1 LGRRLQRELF
11 RMVVSDLVGD
21 EPNLHAKRLEHYVR
35 LVRRCTVEH
44 PEWTAALVRWT
55 RHEAGLGYTAR
66 AGAAEFLWARL
77 AAGQHGMSR
86 QLIDSVLVDP
96 LDPTWLLYYWNY
108 FHGRTLPKPLKR
120 GISDAVRR
128 LYTEQS
134 VREDDRTW
142 MALRFGDV
150 LNRVHPKPVDERQSA
165 LFRSILER
173 RHDRSAENAPSAP
186 RPSAPPREPPRLAGH
201 TLVLADLCAVERWR
215 FGGTIDL
222 LASRCERAE
231 VVRWRRERL
240 PHHRSNDLDRVVRT
254 RFRILLRQHDRVL
267 VITEDQQLD
276 RLLSWSLPWHVPL
289 HVWDLS
295 DRDTQWASVSRHRYR
310 YCGDREN
317 ALWALSLFEAGEQG
331 LWPW

>member
-1 LGRRLQRELF
+1 MGRRLQRELF

-21 EPNLHAKRLEHYVR
+21 PPNLYAARLARYVH

-44 PEWTAALVRWT
+44 PDWTAALLRWA
-55 RHEAGLGYTAR
+55 RHEAGLAYTAH
-66 AGAAEFLWARL
+66 AGAAEFLAARL

-86 QLIDSVLVDP
+86 QVIDSVLVEP

-134 VREDDRTW
+134 VLEDDRTR
-142 MALRFGDV
+142 MELRFGDV

-165 LFRSILER
+165 LFRSIVER
-173 RHDRSAENAPSAP
+173 RYDRNAQNVKPP
-186 RPSAPPREPPRLAGH
+186 RPQPAPARELPRLAGH
-201 TLVLADLCAVERWR
+201 TLVLADLNAVERYE
-215 FGGTIDL
+215 FGQTVEL
-222 LASRCERAE
+222 AASRCERVE

-240 PHHRSNDLDRVVRT
+240 PHHRSNDLDRVVRR
-254 RFRILLRQHDRVL
+254 RFRILFRRHDRVL

-276 RLLSWSLPWHVPL
+276 RPLSWSLPWHVPL

-310 YCGDREN
+310 HHGHREH

>member
-1 LGRRLQRELF
+1 MGRRLQRELF
-11 RMVVSDLVGD
+11 RLVVSDLVGA
-21 EPNLHAKRLEHYVR
+21 EPSLYAARLAHYVQ
-35 LVRRCTVEH
+35 LVRRSAVAH

-66 AGAAEFLWARL
+66 AGAAEFLAARL

-108 FHGRTLPKPLKR
+108 FHGRALPKPLKR

-134 VREDDRTW
+134 VREHDHLG
-142 MALRFGDV
+142 MGLRFGDV

-165 LFRSILER
+165 LFRAVLDR
-173 RHDRSAENAPSAP
+173 RHDRNAEGTRSGPRTPAPV
-186 RPSAPPREPPRLAGH
+186 RELPRLAGH
-201 TLVLADLCAVERWR
+201 TLVVADQRAVERYD
-215 FGGTIDL
+215 FAGTVDL
-222 LASRCERAE
+222 VASRCERAE
-231 VVRWRRERL
+231 VVRC
-240 PHHRSNDLDRVVRT
+240 SDDVGKVVRK
-254 RFRILLRQHDRVL
+254 RFRALFRRHDRVL

-276 RLLSWSLPWHVPL
+276 RPLSWSVPWHVPM

-310 YCGDREN
+310 YHGRSDN
-317 ALWALSLFEAGEQG
+317 AVRVIPLFEAGEQG